1 MQTDINAAL
10 IGQVLDG
17 GWVVEAPRPRAK
29 DATGSYHCFP
39 FTAKHPDGRRAFVK
53 VLDPIPDSN
62 LADEEQLP
70 DLQRRLAFFN
80 YEHKLLQKCLT
91 KKIRR
96 VVEVLGRGS
105 LKLPGFPIAVHYLMF
120 ELAERDL
127 REHATLNHTLN
138 VALNLQI
145 LHQTSLAL
153 EALHFNKIAHNDIK
167 PSNVL
172 LFSELVTK
180 LGDLGHAHDK
190 GAPRPDSDDLI
201 AGDPGHAP
209 LEHLYGYRLVEWNA
223 RRLSTDLYLLGSLVV
238 FMFTNT
244 SMTAQI
250 GGQLLPQHHWE
261 AWPGNYADA
270 LPYVRDAWDAVLE
283 DLAASLDE
291 EIRDEL
297 VTITRRLTNPEPEK
311 RGHPR
316 NLAGNGPAF
325 GARRFSS
332 RFEVLASRAEQR
344 IRSGKAA

>member
-1 MQTDINAAL
+1 MHTDINVAMV
-10 IGQVLDG
+10 GQVLDG
-17 GWVVEAPRPRAK
+17 GWVVEASRLCAK
-29 DATGSYHCFP
+29 DASGSGHCFP
-39 FTAKHPDGRRAFVK
+39 FIAKHPDGRRAFVK

-91 KKIRR
+91 RKIRR

-105 LKLPGFPIAVHYLMF
+105 LKLAGFPIAVHYLMF

-127 REHATLNHTLN
+127 REHATLEHTLN
-138 VALNLQI
+138 VALNLRI

-153 EALHFNKIAHNDIK
+153 EALHFNRIAHNDVK

-172 LFSELVTK
+172 LFSELETK

-190 GAPRPDSDDLI
+190 GTPRPDSDDLI

-209 LEHLYGYRLVEWNA
+209 LEHLYGHRLVEWNA
-223 RRLSTDLYLLGSLVV
+223 RRLSTDLYLLGSLIV

-261 AWPGNYADA
+261 AWPGNYLDA

-291 EIRDEL
+291 EIREEL

-316 NLAGNGPAF
+316 NLAGNGPKF

-332 RFEVLASRAEQR
+332 RLEVLANRAEQR
-344 IRSGKAA
+344 IRSGKAT